1 MTDTAKVLEKNKRQ
15 GNLLL
20 RKLKSEYSVE
30 IVMFLVFILLCFIIS
45 LISPNFLSTRNVRNL
60 FWQATT
66 VGIIA
71 IGQTL
76 IILTA
81 GIDLSVGGIMAFSAM
96 LGGVIMQQFGLG
108 MGIAT
113 VLLCG
118 LAVGIING
126 VLVSYA
132 RLAPFI
138 VTLGT
143 LSITQ
148 SLTYVLTDGSS
159 ITGLPDGYRFFG
171 YQKFLGLPL
180 YNYILIG
187 LFIIGHIMLKKTK
200 LGRFFYAIGSNEEA
214 ARLAGVNVKFNKMMA
229 YAITGVLCSFAV
241 LILTSRLGAIDPD
254 TGRGIELDTIAAVV
268 IGGASMSGGKGSLV
282 GTLIGVFFITVLHNG
297 LNLTG
302 VSPFWQ
308 GSAVGS
314 VIIISV
320 LLDGVIRK
328 R

>member
-1 MTDTAKVLEKNKRQ
+1 MGTIEMDKTKHTRMGGLHNFR
-15 GNLLL
+15 
-20 RKLKSEYSVE
+20 SEYSVE
-30 IVMFLVFILLCFIIS
+30 IMMFLVFLLLCA
-45 LISPNFLSTRNVRNL
+45 LISVLTPRFLSAGNIRNL

-81 GIDLSVGGIMAFSAM
+81 GIDLSVGGIMAISAM
-96 LGGVIMQQFGLG
+96 LGGLVMSNTSLG
-108 MGIAT
+108 AGITT
-113 VLLCG
+113 VLLTG
-118 LAVGIING
+118 LGVGVLNG

-148 SLTYVLTDGSS
+148 SLTYVITDGSS
-159 ITGLPDGYRFFG
+159 ITGLPAGYRFFG
-171 YQKFLGLPL
+171 YQRVFGLPL
-180 YNYILIG
+180 YTIVLIG
-187 LFIIGHIMLKKTK
+187 LFILGHIMLKKTK
-200 LGRFFYAIGSNEEA
+200 LGRFLYAIGSNEEA
-214 ARLAGVNVKFNKMMA
+214 SRLAGVNVKFNKMIA
-229 YAITGVLCSFAV
+229 YSITGLLCAIAA

-254 TGRGIELDTIAAVV
+254 TGSGIELDTIAAVV

-297 LNLTG
+297 LNLIG

-308 GSAVGS
+308 GSAVGA

-320 LLDGVIRK
+320 LLDSMLRS

>member
-1 MTDTAKVLEKNKRQ
+1 MGTIEMNKTKHTRL
-15 GNLLL
+15 GGLHNF
-20 RKLKSEYSVE
+20 RSEYSVE
-30 IVMFLVFILLCFIIS
+30 IMMFLVFLLLCA
-45 LISPNFLSTRNVRNL
+45 LISILTPRFLSAGNIRNL

-81 GIDLSVGGIMAFSAM
+81 GIDLSVGGIMAISAM
-96 LGGVIMQQFGLG
+96 LGGLVMTNTSLG
-108 MGIAT
+108 AGITT
-113 VLLCG
+113 VLLTG
-118 LAVGIING
+118 LGVGVLNG

-148 SLTYVLTDGSS
+148 SLTYVITDGSS
-159 ITGLPDGYRFFG
+159 ITGLPAGYRFFG
-171 YQKFLGLPL
+171 YQRVFGLPL
-180 YNYILIG
+180 YTIVLIG
-187 LFIIGHIMLKKTK
+187 LFVLGHIMLKKTK
-200 LGRFFYAIGSNEEA
+200 LGRFLYAIGSNEEA
-214 ARLAGVNVKFNKMMA
+214 SRLAGVNVKFNKMIA
-229 YAITGVLCSFAV
+229 YSITGLLCAIAA

-254 TGRGIELDTIAAVV
+254 TGSGIELDTIAAVV

-297 LNLTG
+297 LNLIG

-308 GSAVGS
+308 GSAVGA

-320 LLDGVIRK
+320 LLDSMLRN

>member
-1 MTDTAKVLEKNKRQ
+1 
-15 GNLLL
+15 
-20 RKLKSEYSVE
+20 
-30 IVMFLVFILLCFIIS
+30 MFLVFLLLCA
-45 LISPNFLSTRNVRNL
+45 LISVLTPRFLSAGNIRNL

-81 GIDLSVGGIMAFSAM
+81 GIDLSVGGIMAISAM
-96 LGGVIMQQFGLG
+96 LGGLVMSNTSLG
-108 MGIAT
+108 AGITT
-113 VLLCG
+113 VLLTG
-118 LAVGIING
+118 LGVGVLNG

-148 SLTYVLTDGSS
+148 SLTYVITDGSS
-159 ITGLPDGYRFFG
+159 ITGLPAGYRFFG
-171 YQKFLGLPL
+171 YQRVFGLPL
-180 YNYILIG
+180 YTIVLIG
-187 LFIIGHIMLKKTK
+187 LFILGHIMLKKTK
-200 LGRFFYAIGSNEEA
+200 LGRFLYAIGSNEEA
-214 ARLAGVNVKFNKMMA
+214 SRLAGVNVKFNKMIA
-229 YAITGVLCSFAV
+229 YSITGLLCAIAV

-254 TGRGIELDTIAAVV
+254 TGSGIELDTIAAVV

-297 LNLTG
+297 LNLIG

-308 GSAVGS
+308 GSAVGA

-320 LLDGVIRK
+320 LLDSMLRS

>member
-1 MTDTAKVLEKNKRQ
+1 MGTIESTKSKNR
-15 GNLLL
+15 L
-20 RKLKSEYSVE
+20 RNFRSEYSVE
-30 IVMFLVFILLCFIIS
+30 IMMFLVFILLCA
-45 LISPNFLSTRNVRNL
+45 LISVLTPRFLSPGNIRNL

-81 GIDLSVGGIMAFSAM
+81 GIDLSVGGIMAISAM
-96 LGGVIMQQFGLG
+96 LGGLVMTNTSLG
-108 MGIAT
+108 AGITT
-113 VLLCG
+113 VLLTG
-118 LAVGIING
+118 LGVGVLNG

-148 SLTYVLTDGSS
+148 SLTYVITDGSS
-159 ITGLPDGYRFFG
+159 ITGLPAGYRFFG
-171 YQKFLGLPL
+171 YQRVFGLPL
-180 YNYILIG
+180 YTIVLIG
-187 LFIIGHIMLKKTK
+187 LFILGHIMLKKTK
-200 LGRFFYAIGSNEEA
+200 LGRFLYAIGSNEEA
-214 ARLAGVNVKFNKMMA
+214 SRLAGVNVKFNKMIA
-229 YAITGVLCSFAV
+229 YSITGLLCAIAV

-254 TGRGIELDTIAAVV
+254 TGSGIELDTIAAVV

-297 LNLTG
+297 LNLIG

-308 GSAVGS
+308 GSAVGA

-320 LLDGVIRK
+320 LLDSMLR
-328 R
+328 RR

>member
-1 MTDTAKVLEKNKRQ
+1 MDKTKHTRLSGLHNFR
-15 GNLLL
+15 
-20 RKLKSEYSVE
+20 SEYSVE
-30 IVMFLVFILLCFIIS
+30 IMMFLVFLLLCA
-45 LISPNFLSTRNVRNL
+45 LISVLTPRFLSAGNIRNL

-81 GIDLSVGGIMAFSAM
+81 GIDLSVGGIMAISAM
-96 LGGVIMQQFGLG
+96 LGGLVMSNTSLG
-108 MGIAT
+108 AGITT
-113 VLLCG
+113 VLLTG
-118 LAVGIING
+118 LGVGVLNG

-148 SLTYVLTDGSS
+148 SLTYVITDGSS
-159 ITGLPDGYRFFG
+159 ITGLPAGYRFFG
-171 YQKFLGLPL
+171 YQRVFGLPL
-180 YNYILIG
+180 YTIVLIG
-187 LFIIGHIMLKKTK
+187 LFILGHIMLKKTK
-200 LGRFFYAIGSNEEA
+200 LGRFLYAIGSNEEA
-214 ARLAGVNVKFNKMMA
+214 SRLAGVNVKFNKMIA
-229 YAITGVLCSFAV
+229 YSITGLLCAIAA

-254 TGRGIELDTIAAVV
+254 TGSGIELDTIAAVV

-297 LNLTG
+297 LNLIG

-308 GSAVGS
+308 GSAVGA

-320 LLDGVIRK
+320 LLDSMLRS

>member
-1 MTDTAKVLEKNKRQ
+1 MNKTKHTRL
-15 GNLLL
+15 GGLHNF
-20 RKLKSEYSVE
+20 RSEYSVE
-30 IVMFLVFILLCFIIS
+30 IMMFLVFLLLCA
-45 LISPNFLSTRNVRNL
+45 LISILTPRFLSAGNIRNL

-81 GIDLSVGGIMAFSAM
+81 GIDLSVGGIMAISAM
-96 LGGVIMQQFGLG
+96 LGGLVMTNTSLSAGIVIVLLTGLG
-108 MGIAT
+108 VG
-113 VLLCG
+113 VL
-118 LAVGIING
+118 NG

-148 SLTYVLTDGSS
+148 SLTYVVTDGSS
-159 ITGLPDGYRFFG
+159 ITGLPAGYRFFG
-171 YQKFLGLPL
+171 YQRVFGLPL
-180 YNYILIG
+180 YTIVLIG
-187 LFIIGHIMLKKTK
+187 LFVLGHIMLKKTK
-200 LGRFFYAIGSNEEA
+200 LGRFLYAIGSNEEA
-214 ARLAGVNVKFNKMMA
+214 SRLAGVNVKFNKMIA
-229 YAITGVLCSFAV
+229 YSITGLLCAIAA

-254 TGRGIELDTIAAVV
+254 TGSGIELDTIAAVV

-297 LNLTG
+297 LNLIG

-308 GSAVGS
+308 GSAVGA

-320 LLDGVIRK
+320 LLDSMLRN

>member
-1 MTDTAKVLEKNKRQ
+1 MSESVAAVEKRQ
-15 GNLLL
+15 ANLLL
-20 RKLKSEYSVE
+20 KKFKSEYSVE
-30 IVMFLVFILLCFIIS
+30 IVMFLVFILLCVVIS
-45 LISPNFLSTRNVRNL
+45 LISPNFLSTRNIRNL

-81 GIDLSVGGIMAFSAM
+81 GIDLSVGGIMAISAM
-96 LGGVIMQQFGLG
+96 LGGVVMNQFGLG

-113 VLLCG
+113 VILCG
-118 LAVGIING
+118 LSVGIING
-126 VLVSYA
+126 ILVAYA

-159 ITGLPDGYRFFG
+159 ITGLPAGYRFFG

-187 LFIIGHIMLKKTK
+187 LFIIGHIVLKKTK

-268 IGGASMSGGKGSLV
+268 IGGASMSGGKGSLI

-328 R
+328 K

>member
-1 MTDTAKVLEKNKRQ
+1 MGTIDKHKDAHVRMN
-15 GNLLL
+15 GL
-20 RKLKSEYSVE
+20 RNFRSEYSVE
-30 IVMFLVFILLCFIIS
+30 IMMFLVFLLLCAFIS
-45 LISPNFLSTRNVRNL
+45 LLTPRFLSAGNIRNL

-81 GIDLSVGGIMAFSAM
+81 GIDLSVGGIMAISAM
-96 LGGVIMQQFGLG
+96 LGGVVMKSFSLG
-108 MGIAT
+108 AGIAT
-113 VLLCG
+113 VLLTG
-118 LAVGIING
+118 LGVGVLNG

-148 SLTYVLTDGSS
+148 SLTYVITDGSS
-159 ITGLPDGYRFFG
+159 ITGLPAGFRFFG
-171 YQKFLGLPL
+171 YQRVLGFPL
-180 YNYILIG
+180 YTVVLIG
-187 LFIIGHIMLKKTK
+187 LFILGHIMLKKTK
-200 LGRFFYAIGSNEEA
+200 LGRFLYAIGSNEEA
-214 ARLAGVNVKFNKMMA
+214 ARLAGVNVKFNKMVA
-229 YAITGVLCSFAV
+229 YSITGVLCAIAT

-254 TGRGIELDTIAAVV
+254 TGSGIELDTIAAVV

-297 LNLTG
+297 LNLIG

-308 GSAVGS
+308 GSAVGA

-320 LLDGVIRK
+320 LLDSMLR
-328 R
+328 RR

>member
-1 MTDTAKVLEKNKRQ
+1 MGTIEMDKTKHTRLSGLHNFR
-15 GNLLL
+15 
-20 RKLKSEYSVE
+20 SEYSVE
-30 IVMFLVFILLCFIIS
+30 IMMFLVFLLLCA
-45 LISPNFLSTRNVRNL
+45 LISVLTPRFLSAGNIRNL

-81 GIDLSVGGIMAFSAM
+81 GIDLSVGGIMAISAM
-96 LGGVIMQQFGLG
+96 LGGLVMSNTSLG
-108 MGIAT
+108 AGITT
-113 VLLCG
+113 VLLTG
-118 LAVGIING
+118 LGVGVLNG

-148 SLTYVLTDGSS
+148 SLTSVITDGRS
-159 ITGLPDGYRFFG
+159 IPRLPAGCRFFG
-171 YQKFLGLPL
+171 YQRVFGLPL
-180 YNYILIG
+180 YTIVLIG
-187 LFIIGHIMLKKTK
+187 RFILGHMMLKKTK
-200 LGRFFYAIGSNEEA
+200 LGRFLYAIGSNEEA
-214 ARLAGVNVKFNKMMA
+214 SRLAGVNVKFNKMIA
-229 YAITGVLCSFAV
+229 YSITGLLCAIAA

-254 TGRGIELDTIAAVV
+254 TGSGIELDTIAAVV

-297 LNLTG
+297 LNLIG

-308 GSAVGS
+308 GSAVGA

-320 LLDGVIRK
+320 LLDSMLRS

>member
-1 MTDTAKVLEKNKRQ
+1 
-15 GNLLL
+15 
-20 RKLKSEYSVE
+20 
-30 IVMFLVFILLCFIIS
+30 MFLVFLLLCA
-45 LISPNFLSTRNVRNL
+45 LISVLTPRFLSAGNIRNL

-81 GIDLSVGGIMAFSAM
+81 GIDLSVGGIMAISAM
-96 LGGVIMQQFGLG
+96 LGGLVMSNTSLG
-108 MGIAT
+108 AGITT
-113 VLLCG
+113 VLLTG
-118 LAVGIING
+118 LGVGVLNG

-148 SLTYVLTDGSS
+148 SLTYVITDGSS
-159 ITGLPDGYRFFG
+159 ITGLPAGYRFFG
-171 YQKFLGLPL
+171 YQRVFGLPL
-180 YNYILIG
+180 YTIVLIG
-187 LFIIGHIMLKKTK
+187 LFILGHIMLKKTK
-200 LGRFFYAIGSNEEA
+200 LGRFLYAIGSNEEA
-214 ARLAGVNVKFNKMMA
+214 SRLAGVNVKFNKMIA
-229 YAITGVLCSFAV
+229 YSITGLLCAIAA

-254 TGRGIELDTIAAVV
+254 TGSGIELDTIAAVV

-297 LNLTG
+297 LNLIG

-308 GSAVGS
+308 GSAVGA

-320 LLDGVIRK
+320 LLDSMLRS

>member
-1 MTDTAKVLEKNKRQ
+1 MDKTKHTRMGGLHNFR
-15 GNLLL
+15 
-20 RKLKSEYSVE
+20 SEYSVE
-30 IVMFLVFILLCFIIS
+30 IMMFLVFLLLCA
-45 LISPNFLSTRNVRNL
+45 LISVLTPRFLSAGNIRNL

-81 GIDLSVGGIMAFSAM
+81 GIDLSVGGIMAISAM
-96 LGGVIMQQFGLG
+96 LGGLVMSNTSLG
-108 MGIAT
+108 AGITT
-113 VLLCG
+113 VLLTG
-118 LAVGIING
+118 LGVGVLNG

-148 SLTYVLTDGSS
+148 SLTYVITDGSS
-159 ITGLPDGYRFFG
+159 ITGLPAGYRFFG
-171 YQKFLGLPL
+171 YQRVFGLPL
-180 YNYILIG
+180 YTIVLIG
-187 LFIIGHIMLKKTK
+187 LFILGHIMLKKTK
-200 LGRFFYAIGSNEEA
+200 LGRFLYAIGSNEEA
-214 ARLAGVNVKFNKMMA
+214 SRLAGVNVKFNKMIA
-229 YAITGVLCSFAV
+229 YSITGLLCAIAA

-254 TGRGIELDTIAAVV
+254 TGSGIELDTIAAVV

-297 LNLTG
+297 LNLIG

-308 GSAVGS
+308 GSAVGA

-320 LLDGVIRK
+320 LLDSMLRS

>member
-1 MTDTAKVLEKNKRQ
+1 MGTIEMKKTKHSHLN
-15 GNLLL
+15 GL
-20 RKLKSEYSVE
+20 RNFRSEYSVE
-30 IVMFLVFILLCFIIS
+30 IMMLFVFLLLCA
-45 LISPNFLSTRNVRNL
+45 FLSLLAPRFLSAGNIRNL

-81 GIDLSVGGIMAFSAM
+81 GIDLSVGGIMAIAAM
-96 LGGVIMQQFGLG
+96 LGGVVMRNFSLSA
-108 MGIAT
+108 GITT
-113 VLLCG
+113 VLLTG
-118 LAVGIING
+118 LGVGVLNG

-143 LSITQ
+143 LSITK
-148 SLTYVLTDGSS
+148 SMTYVITDGSS
-159 ITGLPDGYRFFG
+159 ITGLPAGYRFFG
-171 YQKFLGLPL
+171 YQRVLGMPL
-180 YNYILIG
+180 YTIVLIG
-187 LFIIGHIMLKKTK
+187 LFIIGHIMLKRTK
-200 LGRFFYAIGSNEEA
+200 LGRFLYAIGSNEEA
-214 ARLAGVNVKFNKMMA
+214 ARLAGVNVKFNKMVA
-229 YAITGVLCSFAV
+229 YSITGILCAIAT

-254 TGRGIELDTIAAVV
+254 TGSGIELDTIAAVV

-297 LNLTG
+297 LNLIG

-308 GSAVGS
+308 GSAVGA

-320 LLDGVIRK
+320 LLDSMLR
-328 R
+328 RR

>member
-1 MTDTAKVLEKNKRQ
+1 MGTIEMDKTKHTRLGGLHNFR
-15 GNLLL
+15 
-20 RKLKSEYSVE
+20 SEYSVE
-30 IVMFLVFILLCFIIS
+30 IMMFLVFLLLCA
-45 LISPNFLSTRNVRNL
+45 LISVLTPRFLSAGNIRNL

-81 GIDLSVGGIMAFSAM
+81 GIDLSVGGIMAISAM
-96 LGGVIMQQFGLG
+96 LGGLVMSNTSLG
-108 MGIAT
+108 AGITT
-113 VLLCG
+113 VLLTG
-118 LAVGIING
+118 LGVGVLNG

-148 SLTYVLTDGSS
+148 SLTYVITDGSS
-159 ITGLPDGYRFFG
+159 ITGLPAGYRFFG
-171 YQKFLGLPL
+171 YQRVFGLPL
-180 YNYILIG
+180 YTIVLIG
-187 LFIIGHIMLKKTK
+187 LFILGHIMLKKTK
-200 LGRFFYAIGSNEEA
+200 LGRFLYAIGSNEEA
-214 ARLAGVNVKFNKMMA
+214 SRLAGVNVKFNKMIA
-229 YAITGVLCSFAV
+229 YSITGLLCAIAA

-254 TGRGIELDTIAAVV
+254 TGSGIELDTIAAVV

-297 LNLTG
+297 LNLIG

-308 GSAVGS
+308 GSAVGA

-320 LLDGVIRK
+320 LLDSMLRS

>member
-1 MTDTAKVLEKNKRQ
+1 MGTIEMDKTKHTRMGGLHNFR
-15 GNLLL
+15 
-20 RKLKSEYSVE
+20 SEYSVE
-30 IVMFLVFILLCFIIS
+30 IMMFLVFLLLCA
-45 LISPNFLSTRNVRNL
+45 LISMLTPRFLSAGNIRNL

-81 GIDLSVGGIMAFSAM
+81 GIDLSVGGIMAISAM
-96 LGGVIMQQFGLG
+96 LGGLVMSNTSLG
-108 MGIAT
+108 AGITT
-113 VLLCG
+113 VLLTG
-118 LAVGIING
+118 LGVGVLNG

-148 SLTYVLTDGSS
+148 SLTYVITDGSS
-159 ITGLPDGYRFFG
+159 ITGLPAGYRFFG
-171 YQKFLGLPL
+171 YQRVFGLPL
-180 YNYILIG
+180 YTIVLIG
-187 LFIIGHIMLKKTK
+187 LFILGHIMLKKTK
-200 LGRFFYAIGSNEEA
+200 LGRFLYAIGSNEEA
-214 ARLAGVNVKFNKMMA
+214 SRLAGVNVKFNKMIA
-229 YAITGVLCSFAV
+229 YSITGLLCAIAA

-254 TGRGIELDTIAAVV
+254 TGSGIELDTIAAVV

-297 LNLTG
+297 LNLIG

-308 GSAVGS
+308 GSAVGA

-320 LLDGVIRK
+320 LLDSMLRS